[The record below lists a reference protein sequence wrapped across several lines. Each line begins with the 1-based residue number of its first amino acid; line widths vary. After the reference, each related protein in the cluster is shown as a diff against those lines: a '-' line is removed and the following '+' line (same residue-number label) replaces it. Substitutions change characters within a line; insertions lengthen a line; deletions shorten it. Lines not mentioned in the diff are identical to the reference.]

1 MTNKDLKQCLSF
13 IDKPDLFKS
22 FSADEEKVISEARE
36 VASRGGSVDFKMASR
51 VMAIIGRIVK

>member
-22 FSADEEKVISEARE
+22 FSAEEEKVISEARE
-36 VASRGGSVDFKMASR
+36 IASRGAGVDFKLGAK
-51 VMAIIGRIVK
+51 VMRIIERIVK